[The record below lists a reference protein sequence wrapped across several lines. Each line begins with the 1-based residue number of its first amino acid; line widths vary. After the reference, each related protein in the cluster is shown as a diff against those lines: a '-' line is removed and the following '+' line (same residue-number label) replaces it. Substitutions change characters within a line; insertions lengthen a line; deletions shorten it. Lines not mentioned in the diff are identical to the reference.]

1 MTDSLFPGAGRRL
14 KVMVMN
20 VQAIFGFLR
29 GMDGRAA
36 YRMYGMP
43 PDTQCIAVTT
53 SREGSDPEDL
63 TGKIV
68 FLLESKEF
76 PELEANAAEIPE
88 VKYEVLTALLPSRL
102 EKPEAMANKTRP
114 APQAETKFRKLE

>member
-14 KVMVMN
+14 KVLEMPSS
-20 VQAIFGFLR
+20 ALFGFLR
-29 GMDGRAA
+29 GLDGRAA

-43 PDTQCIAVTT
+43 PDTQCIGVTT
-53 SREGSDPEDL
+53 SRDGEG
-63 TGKIV
+63 KVV

-88 VKYEVLTALLPSRL
+88 AKYEILTAMLPTRL
-102 EKPEAMANKTRP
+102 EKP
-114 APQAETKFRKLE
+114 PQFRKLE